1 MVESDNT
8 IEKAKK
14 QAYLYE
20 NIQKK
25 GINTT
30 EFSNFM
36 NAQKENG
43 NDVDN
48 WTLDEIKAVSIWQFY
63 QHIVPARR

>member
-36 NAQKENG
+36 NA
-43 NDVDN
+43 
-48 WTLDEIKAVSIWQFY
+48 
-63 QHIVPARR
+63 